1 MRGVPSVWGAASR
14 GYHDPEPAKGIRAV
28 TVGSLLVVFFFL
40 FIVVIEVVIVVVEVF
55 VIVEFLLLFLEVVV
69 EIVLKVIVVLE
80 VVVILFVVIIV
91 ILLVFIGGEDG
102 RKGRDACG
110 KWEIQC
116 GGMRGRIADS
126 MKPVP
131 AEHAEFLV
139 VPRDSIGRIPKNPP
153 VPLPMS
159 PKGFAKG
166 QTGLLM
172 HG

>member
-1 MRGVPSVWGAASR
+1 M
-14 GYHDPEPAKGIRAV
+14 GIRAV
-28 TVGSLLVVFFFL
+28 TRKSLLVVFFFL

-55 VIVEFLLLFLEVVV
+55 VIVEVLLFLVEVVV
-69 EIVLKVIVVLE
+69 EIILEVIVVLE
-80 VVVILFVVIIV
+80 VVVVIFIFVIIV
-91 ILLVFIGGEDG
+91 ILLVVIGGEDG

-110 KWEIQC
+110 KREIQC
-116 GGMRGRIADS
+116 GGMRGRIANS

-139 VPRDSIGRIPKNPP
+139 VPRDSIGWILKNPP